1 MRSFLL
7 PFCLVMLLCGYAIS
21 AVSQSTAKAEQADSD
36 NPLLSAIDSLVESTV
51 RPYIQ
56 QSHTAGLSV
65 AVIRKDAVYRYNYG
79 EVRKGNGMLPDPAST
94 IYEIGSIS
102 KTFTALLLAR
112 EVIDGRMRLDD
123 PVSGYLPD
131 SIPDLHYEGNAV
143 TLQHLSNHTSGLPR
157 LPDDFFSGM
166 INFADPYLHYDDAR
180 LYGFLMYYKPSVIPG
195 THYAYSN
202 YGGGLLG
209 NLLAR
214 RANRTYEE
222 LIVDIIC
229 RPLGMNHTRITLTK
243 ADSAGIAQ
251 GYNEKGLPASPW
263 HFPSM
268 PGTGAIR
275 STLNDMISYALAQM
289 GRHAGSLEAAILLT
303 QQTTFQQGDLA
314 LGLGWHI
321 GGTEDSRYWHHTGGT
336 GGFRS
341 FLAFDKNRDMGVVIL
356 SNSTEDVSGMGV
368 RLLKDAFRYF

>member
-1 MRSFLL
+1 
-7 PFCLVMLLCGYAIS
+7 MLLCGYALS
-21 AVSQSTAKAEQADSD
+21 AVSQGTTKAEQADTD
-36 NPLLSAIDSLVESTV
+36 NPLLSVIDSLVESAV

-56 QSHTAGLSV
+56 QPHTAGLSV
-65 AVIRKDAVYRYNYG
+65 AVIRKNTVYRYNYG
-79 EVRKGNGMLPDPAST
+79 EVRKGSGMLPDPAST

-102 KTFTALLLAR
+102 KTFTALLLAT

-131 SIPDLHYEGNAV
+131 SIPDLHYEGHAV

-180 LYGFLMYYKPSVIPG
+180 LYGFLMHYKPTVMPG

-222 LIVDIIC
+222 LIADIIC
-229 RPLGMNHTRITLTK
+229 RPLGMDHTRITLGK
-243 ADSAGIAQ
+243 ADSAGIAP
-251 GYNEKGLPASPW
+251 GYNEKGAPASPW
-263 HFPSM
+263 HFTSM

-275 STLNDMISYALAQM
+275 STLNDMISYTLAQM
-289 GRHAGSLEAAILLT
+289 GRDAGPLAGAILLT
-303 QQTTFQQGDLA
+303 QQITFQQGDLA

-321 GGTEDSRYWHHTGGT
+321 GGTEDSRYWHHSGGT

-341 FLAFDKNRDMGVVIL
+341 FMAFDKNRDTGVVIL
-356 SNSTEDVSGMGV
+356 SNSTEDVTGMGV
-368 RLLKDAFRYF
+368 GILKGAFPYL

>member
-1 MRSFLL
+1 MRSLQPLFFLL
-7 PFCLVMLLCGYAIS
+7 SLLCGSALS
-21 AVSQSTAKAEQADSD
+21 AVSQSTAKAKQADSG

-65 AVIRKDAVYRYNYG
+65 AVIRKDTVYRYSYG
-79 EVRKGNGMLPDPAST
+79 EVRKGSGMLPDPAST

-112 EVIDGRMRLDD
+112 EVINGRMRLDD
-123 PVSGYLPD
+123 PVSNYLPD

-157 LPDDFFSGM
+157 LPDDFFTGK
-166 INFADPYLHYDDAR
+166 INAADPYLYYDDAR
-180 LYGFLMYYKPSVIPG
+180 LYGFLMHYKPAVMPG
-195 THYAYSN
+195 TQYAYSN

-214 RANRTYEE
+214 RANRTYEA
-222 LIVDIIC
+222 LIADIIC
-229 RPLGMNHTRITLTK
+229 RPLGMAHTRITLGK

-251 GYNEKGLPASPW
+251 GYDEKGTPASPW
-263 HFPSM
+263 HFTSM

-275 STLNDMISYALAQM
+275 STLNDMISYTLAQM
-289 GRHAGSLEAAILLT
+289 GWHAGPLAAAILLT

-321 GGTEDSRYWHHTGGT
+321 SGTGDSRYWHHSGGT

-341 FLAFDKNRDMGVVIL
+341 FMAFDKNRGIGVVIL
-356 SNSTEDVSGMGV
+356 SNATEDVSGMGV
-368 RLLKDAFRYF
+368 GILENAAF